1 MERKEASMGKSLT
14 ELIGDLE
21 ETAALATVRQQLKDG
36 TAPLTILKDCQ
47 AGMVEVGKKFEMGQY
62 FISDLMMSGEI
73 FKQIREILAPE
84 MKEAS
89 GLSAGKVVIGTV
101 AGDIHDIGKD
111 LVVGMLRSANYEV
124 TDLGVDV
131 PAERFVQ
138 AVKETGATVV
148 GLSCLLTIAFDSM
161 KTTIEALDKAGLRS
175 KVKVMVGGGP
185 MDEKACSYT
194 GADAWGNDANAAVNF
209 CKEWI

>member
-1 MERKEASMGKSLT
+1 MAKSLT
-14 ELIGDLE
+14 ELMGDLE

-36 TAPLTILKDCQ
+36 RAPLEILKDCQ
-47 AGMVEVGKKFEMGQY
+47 AGMVKVGEKFEKGQY

-73 FKQIREILAPE
+73 FKQIGEVLAPE
-84 MKEAS
+84 MKGAS
-89 GLSAGKVVIGTV
+89 GSPDGKVIIGTV

-111 LVVGMLRSANYEV
+111 LVVGMLRSANYDV

-131 PAERFVQ
+131 PAEKFVR

-148 GLSCLLTIAFDSM
+148 GLSCLLTTAFDSM
-161 KTTIEALDKAGLRS
+161 KETIKALDEAGLRS
-175 KVKVMVGGGP
+175 KVKVMIGGGP
-185 MDEKACSYT
+185 VDKKACSYA
-194 GADAWGNDANAAVNF
+194 GADAWGTDANAAVTL

>member
-1 MERKEASMGKSLT
+1 MGKSLT
-14 ELIGDLE
+14 ELIADLE
-21 ETAALATVRQQLKDG
+21 ETATVAAVQQQMKEGREALA
-36 TAPLTILKDCQ
+36 ILKDCQ
-47 AGMVEVGKKFEMGQY
+47 AGMVKVGEKFEKGQF

-73 FKQIREILAPE
+73 FKQVGEILAPVL
-84 MKEAS
+84 KGAA
-89 GLSAGKVVIGTV
+89 GPPTGKVIVGTV

-111 LVVGMLRSANYEV
+111 LVVMMLRSANYEV

-131 PAERFVQ
+131 PVQKFVE

-148 GLSCLLTIAFDSM
+148 GLSCLLTTAFDSM
-161 KTTIEALDKAGLRS
+161 KATIKALNESGLRS

-185 MDEKACSYT
+185 VDKKACEYA
-194 GADAWGNDANAAVNF
+194 GADAWGTDANAAITL